1 MAKDY
6 DNMAKSILT
15 DFATDISQVV
25 IGTHLDVEVIENID
39 TEQQLVVEQL
49 TDSTKR
55 IRINESEAILHIEL
69 QLRDS
74 TYKPMWARNAAYH
87 GYLIKEHQMPVY
99 SNVIY
104 FHPNAGRNDTGFY
117 HYSSYGYEYT
127 LRYRVIR
134 LIDIDGQSILEM
146 QAPGLLPFTPL
157 MKRPTGVSIEEW
169 MQECINAVAATPFD
183 EQTQGDL
190 FCALSLFGGIIYDPL
205 LFKRMI
211 REERM
216 QESKYYQLL
225 RDEFIAIG
233 IEQGLE
239 QGLEQGARE
248 STIKN
253 ILKFLNSRF
262 IAEEVNELI
271 PELQQITDI
280 EQLEHL
286 LFAAPQV
293 QNLEAFKFMLEE

>member
-15 DFATDISQVV
+15 DFATDISQFV

-87 GYLIKEHQMPVY
+87 GYLIKEHQIPVY

-104 FHPNAGRNDTGFY
+104 FHPNARRNDTGFY

-127 LRYRVIR
+127 LRYKVIR
-134 LIDIDGQSILEM
+134 LIDIDGQSILKM

-239 QGLEQGARE
+239 QGARE
-248 STIKN
+248 SIIKN

-262 IAEEVNELI
+262 TAEKVNELI

-280 EQLEHL
+280 DRLEQL